1 MSLICFQ
8 FSTWHQSLVV
18 LERKILCVTFYS
30 SFKSFECLFLNV
42 ILTTILAF
50 TFNVWNIEKLNGNN
64 LKDEDGIFLT
74 WEIYAII
81 SRKLLPL
88 EIEFEKNVLEGS
100 THEHDTFMKKDKLV
114 FGSIFLNVVDSLLH
128 HATYLRNA
136 YETWDNL
143 FTKHNMLVIV
153 TIMST

>member
-1 MSLICFQ
+1 
-8 FSTWHQSLVV
+8 
-18 LERKILCVTFYS
+18 
-30 SFKSFECLFLNV
+30 
-42 ILTTILAF
+42 
-50 TFNVWNIEKLNGNN
+50 
-64 LKDEDGIFLT
+64 
-74 WEIYAII
+74 
-81 SRKLLPL
+81 LPL

>member
-1 MSLICFQ
+1 MAS
-8 FSTWHQSLVV
+8 
-18 LERKILCVTFYS
+18 
-30 SFKSFECLFLNV
+30 
-42 ILTTILAF
+42 

-114 FGSIFLNVVDSLLH
+114 FGSIFLNVVDSLLQH
-128 HATYLRNA
+128 STYLRNA
-136 YETWDNL
+136 
-143 FTKHNMLVIV
+143 
-153 TIMST
+153 